1 MVKNENTEIV
11 TRLNTMIALLTE
23 NMMASGLVG
32 KIRAMEILQKGGLT
46 TTEIGKIVGL
56 PAPSVSS
63 MLSRKKKKRTKTPS
77 RK

>member
-1 MVKNENTEIV
+1 MPNNENTEIV

-46 TTEIGKIVGL
+46 STEIGKIVGL
-56 PAPSVSS
+56 PATSVSS
-63 MLSRKKKKRTKTPS
+63 MLSRKKKRGSKTPR